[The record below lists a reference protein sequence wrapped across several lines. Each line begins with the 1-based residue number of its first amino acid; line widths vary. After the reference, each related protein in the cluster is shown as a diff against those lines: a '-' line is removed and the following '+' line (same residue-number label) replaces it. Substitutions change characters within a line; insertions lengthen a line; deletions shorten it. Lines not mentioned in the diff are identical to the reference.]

1 MLNIILII
9 CEVIVAYIAM
19 TLLYKK
25 YKTDGLITYTII
37 ATIISNLMCL
47 KKIDMLNTELPLG
60 LGITMSIL
68 IAINIITQNKGK
80 EEVNN
85 FLVIILVSSLVS
97 LCFFNLSGLIE
108 SADINKYANKS
119 YDSIFTYNLRIYLAN
134 TITLLVTTFLSS
146 RLYFMLK
153 ILKNKILK
161 YTYLSEA
168 LPIDMDTKNKFMDF
182 VKSFLKIKFKLLIN
196 TLSES
201 SEPLIDDGTPK
212 DEVELF
218 KDLLIDYLKNFV
230 IYIYKDKE
238 LSKKIE
244 EIIEKHRGDYSYF
257 EYLLRNPFL
266 LKLKLS
272 IEDPNYHDT
281 MLDVFKKHKVK
292 TPKEI
297 MDRVKTK
304 NQEDCIS
311 YLKLMEIII
320 KNGNSSTP
328 SKSNFTSNPYLDDL
342 SLIYKAAKSKL
353 YNYNFVIN
361 YELEECETFELDA
374 SESQKLIRKK

>member
-19 TLLYKK
+19 ILLYKK

-47 KKIDMLNTELPLG
+47 KKIDMLNTDLPLG

-134 TITLLVTTFLSS
+134 TITLLVTAFLSS

-153 ILKNKILK
+153 ILKNKIILSNILFMLIA
-161 YTYLSEA
+161 YLFT
-168 LPIDMDTKNKFMDF
+168 MDTYN
-182 VKSFLKIKFKLLIN
+182 LI
-196 TLSES
+196 LA
-201 SEPLIDDGTPK
+201 
-212 DEVELF
+212 
-218 KDLLIDYLKNFV
+218 
-230 IYIYKDKE
+230 
-238 LSKKIE
+238 
-244 EIIEKHRGDYSYF
+244 II
-257 EYLLRNPFL
+257 LR
-266 LKLKLS
+266 
-272 IEDPNYHDT
+272 Y
-281 MLDVFKKHKVK
+281 
-292 TPKEI
+292 
-297 MDRVKTK
+297 
-304 NQEDCIS
+304 
-311 YLKLMEIII
+311 II
-320 KNGNSSTP
+320 K
-328 SKSNFTSNPYLDDL
+328 
-342 SLIYKAAKSKL
+342 LIIGIFGTIPIL
-353 YNYNFVIN
+353 M
-361 YELEECETFELDA
+361 T
-374 SESQKLIRKK
+374 KKMIK

>member
-19 TLLYKK
+19 ILLYKK

-134 TITLLVTTFLSS
+134 TITLLVTAFLSS

-153 ILKNKILK
+153 ILKNKIILSNIF
-161 YTYLSEA
+161 TIVIVEFIDNIIFMLIAYLFT
-168 LPIDMDTKNKFMDF
+168 MDTYN
-182 VKSFLKIKFKLLIN
+182 LI
-196 TLSES
+196 LA
-201 SEPLIDDGTPK
+201 
-212 DEVELF
+212 
-218 KDLLIDYLKNFV
+218 
-230 IYIYKDKE
+230 
-238 LSKKIE
+238 
-244 EIIEKHRGDYSYF
+244 II
-257 EYLLRNPFL
+257 LR
-266 LKLKLS
+266 
-272 IEDPNYHDT
+272 Y
-281 MLDVFKKHKVK
+281 
-292 TPKEI
+292 
-297 MDRVKTK
+297 
-304 NQEDCIS
+304 
-311 YLKLMEIII
+311 II
-320 KNGNSSTP
+320 K
-328 SKSNFTSNPYLDDL
+328 
-342 SLIYKAAKSKL
+342 LIIGIL
-353 YNYNFVIN
+353 GTIPI
-361 YELEECETFELDA
+361 LMT
-374 SESQKLIRKK
+374 KKMIKE

>member
-19 TLLYKK
+19 ILLYKK

-85 FLVIILVSSLVS
+85 FLVIILVSSIVS

-134 TITLLVTTFLSS
+134 TITLLVTAFLSS

-153 ILKNKILK
+153 IFKWNIFHDISMRPNLCQNQI
-161 YTYLSEA
+161 YYL
-168 LPIDMDTKNKFMDF
+168 T
-182 VKSFLKIKFKLLIN
+182 
-196 TLSES
+196 
-201 SEPLIDDGTPK
+201 
-212 DEVELF
+212 
-218 KDLLIDYLKNFV
+218 
-230 IYIYKDKE
+230 
-238 LSKKIE
+238 
-244 EIIEKHRGDYSYF
+244 
-257 EYLLRNPFL
+257 FL
-266 LKLKLS
+266 LFLYQKSL
-272 IEDPNYHDT
+272 
-281 MLDVFKKHKVK
+281 F
-292 TPKEI
+292 
-297 MDRVKTK
+297 
-304 NQEDCIS
+304 
-311 YLKLMEIII
+311 
-320 KNGNSSTP
+320 GNSHLLLYSNRH
-328 SKSNFTSNPYLDDL
+328 KSLD
-342 SLIYKAAKSKL
+342 
-353 YNYNFVIN
+353 
-361 YELEECETFELDA
+361 
-374 SESQKLIRKK
+374 R